1 MSYRTPIT
9 EADLHAYVDGQLSAA
24 RRQEVEAYLA
34 ENPEA
39 AAQVKY
45 YRDINQGLRTL
56 YDPVLSEPLPLQLS
70 VTPRPRRWPVRVAAA
85 LAWVALGTVLGWV
98 LKPTVVPDMESAL
111 RAQLVQPAAFAHRVF
126 AVEKLHPVEVAAED
140 EQHLI
145 KWLSRRLD
153 TPLKAPSL
161 VANGYALIGGRLL
174 PSTDRMAAQFM
185 YQNQN
190 GQRITLYVRR
200 GVWSN
205 ADSGFSYLHQDS
217 VGTFYWVDGPLGYA
231 LSGDVDKRE
240 LFALARTVYQSLA
253 D

>member
-1 MSYRTPIT
+1 MSYHTPIT
-9 EADLHAYVDGQLSAA
+9 EADLHAYVDGQLSPA
-24 RRQEVEAYLA
+24 RRQEVEEYLA
-34 ENPEA
+34 ESPEA
-39 AAQVKY
+39 AAQVKH
-45 YRDINQGLRTL
+45 YRDINQGLHAL
-56 YDPVLSEPLPLQLS
+56 YDPVLSEPLPPQLS

-85 LAWVALGTVLGWV
+85 LGWVTLGAVLGWA
-98 LKPTVVPDMESAL
+98 LKPAVVPDMESAL

-126 AVEKLHPVEVAAED
+126 AVEKLHPVEVTAAD

-153 TPLKAPSL
+153 TPIKAPSL
-161 VANGYALIGGRLL
+161 TGQGYALVGGRLL

-185 YQNQN
+185 YQKQN
-190 GQRITLYVRR
+190 GQRITLYIRR

-205 ADSGFSYLHQDS
+205 ATSGFSYLHEDG

-231 LSGDVDKRE
+231 LSGDVEKPE
-240 LFALARTVYQSLA
+240 LLALAHTVYQSLA